1 MEGYDPNA
9 KVNPPLR
16 GESDRTAVVEG
27 LADGT
32 VDVIATDHAPHA
44 PEEKD
49 QELALAPSG
58 LVGLETALALALTE
72 LVAPGALTLLEAVR
86 RLSTAPARLL
96 GLGDHGGPVA
106 PGRPA
111 HLVVFD
117 PSALWTIEPTRFRS
131 KGRNTPFGGRRVR
144 GRVLHT
150 FLRGRPTV
158 RDGELLD
165 PVAV

>member
-1 MEGYDPNA
+1 
-9 KVNPPLR
+9 
-16 GESDRTAVVEG
+16 VVEG
-27 LADGT
+27 LADGA

-49 QELALAPSG
+49 QELALAPPG

-96 GLGDHGGPVA
+96 GLGEHGGPVA

-117 PSALWTIEPTRFRS
+117 PSALWTIEPAEFRS